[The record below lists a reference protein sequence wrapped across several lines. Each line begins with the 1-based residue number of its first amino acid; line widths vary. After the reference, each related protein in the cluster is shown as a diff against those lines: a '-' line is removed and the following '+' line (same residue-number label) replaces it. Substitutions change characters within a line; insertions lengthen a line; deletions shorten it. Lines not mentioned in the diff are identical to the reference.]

1 MTHLIIHS
9 DDTCVCIDKI
19 CAKFYKYMYL
29 TFGNI
34 YSIFHWLKLILVA
47 LSNLIFHVHLQNA
60 QSSSNHVELTS
71 LVFLLP
77 STQPYLED
85 PSIFNNPVKLLYYE
99 LLDKCEGGPVF
110 GMVTAKAVSLFY
122 EYIFLYSFSM
132 IWGFILPCVTFFY
145 FIEIKLSD
153 GMQMYLKF
161 LI

>member
-1 MTHLIIHS
+1 MTHLIIHIMILVFVYIKCVQNFTN
-9 DDTCVCIDKI
+9 TCTLHLAI
-19 CAKFYKYMYL
+19 
-29 TFGNI
+29 NI

-47 LSNLIFHVHLQNA
+47 LLNLIFHVHLQNA

-122 EYIFLYSFSM
+122 EYIFLYSFPM
-132 IWGFILPCVTFFY
+132 IWGFYPPMCDILLFY
-145 FIEIKLSD
+145 
-153 GMQMYLKF
+153 
-161 LI
+161 

>member
-1 MTHLIIHS
+1 MTHSIIHS
-9 DDTCVCIDKI
+9 DDTCVCIYKM
-19 CAKFYKYMYL
+19 CANFTDTCTL
-29 TFGNI
+29 HLATNI

-122 EYIFLYSFSM
+122 EYIFLYSFPM
-132 IWGFILPCVTFFY
+132 IWGFYPPMCDILLFY
-145 FIEIKLSD
+145 
-153 GMQMYLKF
+153 
-161 LI
+161 